1 MLKYILDVLV
11 LQALFLLAF
20 QAIKQSRWFQVNRF
34 FLLISI
40 GLSLLLP
47 FMSFGW
53 LTTVFENSALNL
65 EFQVGEL
72 STVFIDH
79 TATSTQTNPSTEPQT
94 SQLQWSWL
102 QIILAI
108 AASISVLKLILF
120 RYKFQKIQKLLSTAR
135 FMYYNDDCEIYTL
148 PNSTEAFSFFKKI
161 YIGSDFS
168 EAQFKHI
175 LAHEQIHAQSLHSF
189 DVVLIEVCSAV
200 FWFNPFWYWYKHEFA
215 LLHEYEAD
223 AKASKQSSVNT
234 YFQSLLS
241 VSFNTQNLR
250 FVNHFFN
257 QSILKKR
264 VIMLKESNKTKFKT
278 IKYLWLLPA
287 LLVSLTYLSCT
298 EDTVKDDV
306 LQQQIHQE
314 EAEVYRAKF
323 QKIIDERLAEGLNI
337 FEIMQSDEF
346 DVEHNDIK
354 TKEEFYKSQVIMKN
368 LMTEVYEEK
377 PDGEARL
384 AEMEEMFTKTYE
396 DYLNRKKTMD
406 VKSKSKFVDGFADGS
421 TYESQELDV
430 SFSVVDQPP
439 YTESCEGLATAKEQ
453 KQCFSQ
459 FIKEFVNQKSKD
471 VGLIETASNLGFT
484 GIKRI
489 YVQFRVNS
497 FGEVVNVNARA
508 PHPELKTIAENLFS
522 DMPTLIPGQHE
533 GQNVSVVYSL
543 PITFNLD

>member
-20 QAIKQSRWFQVNRF
+20 QAIKQSRWFQVNRL
-34 FLLISI
+34 FLLTSI
-40 GLSLLLP
+40 ALSLLLP
-47 FMSFGW
+47 LMSFGW
-53 LTTVFENSALNL
+53 LTTVFENPALNL

-79 TATSTQTNPSTEPQT
+79 TATSTQVNPSIEPQN
-94 SQLQWSWL
+94 SQMQWSWL
-102 QIILAI
+102 QIIMAI
-108 AASISVLKLILF
+108 VASISVIKLILF

-135 FMYYNDDCEIYTL
+135 FMYYSDDCEIYTL

-161 YIGSDFS
+161 YIGSEFS

-189 DVVLIEVCSAV
+189 DVALIEICSAV

-223 AKASKQSSVNT
+223 AKASKQSSVNA
-234 YFQSLLS
+234 YFQSLLN
-241 VSFNTQNLR
+241 VSFGTQNLK

-264 VIMLKESNKTKFKT
+264 IIMLQESNKTKFKA

-298 EDTVKDDV
+298 EDSVKDDV

-346 DVEHNDIK
+346 DIEHNDIK

-377 PDGEARL
+377 PDGESRL
-384 AEMEEMFTKTYE
+384 AEMQEMFTKTYE
-396 DYLNRKKTMD
+396 DYL
-406 VKSKSKFVDGFADGS
+406 KSKKDKQTHTVETEYVEDAENTKG
-421 TYESQELDV
+421 LDV
-430 SFSVVDQPP
+430 GFMQVDQAP
-439 YTESCEGLATAKEQ
+439 YFETCEGLVSNKET
-453 KQCFSQ
+453 KQCVSQ
-459 FIKEFVNQKSKD
+459 FISDFVSKKAKE
-471 VGLIETASNLGFT
+471 VGLHETAKNLGFQ
-484 GIKRI
+484 GVKRV
-489 YVQFRVNS
+489 YVQFTIS
-497 FGEVVNVNARA
+497 TLGEIINVKARA
-508 PHPELKTIAENLFS
+508 PHPELQQKAETIIEQLPE
-522 DMPTLIPGQHE
+522 MIPGKHRGE
-533 GQNVSVVYSL
+533 AVNVVYSL
-543 PITFNLD
+543 PITFKII

>member
-34 FLLISI
+34 FLLTSI
-40 GLSLLLP
+40 ALSLLLP
-47 FMSFGW
+47 LMSFGW
-53 LTTVFENSALNL
+53 LTTVFENPALNL

-72 STVFIDH
+72 STVFIDNA
-79 TATSTQTNPSTEPQT
+79 ATSTQVNPSIEPQN
-94 SQLQWSWL
+94 SQMQWSWL
-102 QIILAI
+102 QIIMAI
-108 AASISVLKLILF
+108 VASISVIKLILF
-120 RYKFQKIQKLLSTAR
+120 RYKFQKIQKLLLTAS
-135 FMYYNDDCEIYTL
+135 FMYYKDDCEIYTL

-161 YIGSDFS
+161 YIGSEFS

-189 DVVLIEVCSAV
+189 DVALIEICSAV

-223 AKASKQSSVNT
+223 AKASKQSSVNA
-234 YFQSLLS
+234 YFQSLLN
-241 VSFNTQNLR
+241 VSFGTQNLK

-264 VIMLKESNKTKFKT
+264 IIMLQESNKTKFKA

-298 EDTVKDDV
+298 EDSVKDDV

-346 DVEHNDIK
+346 DVDHGNVK

-384 AEMEEMFTKTYE
+384 AEMQEMFTKTYE
-396 DYLNRKKTMD
+396 DYL
-406 VKSKSKFVDGFADGS
+406 KSKKDKQTHTV
-421 TYESQELDV
+421 ESEYVENAEDTKGLDV
-430 SFSVVDQPP
+430 GFMQVDQAP
-439 YTESCEGLATAKEQ
+439 YFETCEGLVSNKET
-453 KQCFSQ
+453 KQCVSQ
-459 FIKEFVNQKSKD
+459 FISDFVSKKAKE
-471 VGLIETASNLGFT
+471 VGLHETAKNLGFQ
-484 GIKRI
+484 GVKRV
-489 YVQFRVNS
+489 YVQFTIS
-497 FGEVVNVNARA
+497 TLGEIINVKARA
-508 PHPELKTIAENLFS
+508 PHPELQQKAETIIEQLPE
-522 DMPTLIPGQHE
+522 MIPGQHRGE
-533 GQNVSVVYSL
+533 AVNVVYSL
-543 PITFNLD
+543 PITFKII

>member
-20 QAIKQSRWFQVNRF
+20 QAIKQSRWFQVNRV
-34 FLLISI
+34 FLLTSI
-40 GLSLLLP
+40 ALSLLLP
-47 FMSFGW
+47 LMSFGW
-53 LTTVFENSALNL
+53 LTTVFENPALNL

-79 TATSTQTNPSTEPQT
+79 TATSTQVNPSIEPQN
-94 SQLQWSWL
+94 SQMQWSWL
-102 QIILAI
+102 QIIMAI
-108 AASISVLKLILF
+108 VASISVIKLILF

-135 FMYYNDDCEIYTL
+135 FMYYSDDCEIYTL

-161 YIGSDFS
+161 YIGSEFS

-189 DVVLIEVCSAV
+189 DVALIEICSAV

-223 AKASKQSSVNT
+223 AKASKQSSVNA
-234 YFQSLLS
+234 YFQSLLN
-241 VSFNTQNLR
+241 VSFGTQNLK

-264 VIMLKESNKTKFKT
+264 IIMLQESNKTKFKA

-298 EDTVKDDV
+298 EDSVKDDV

-346 DVEHNDIK
+346 DIEHNDIK

-384 AEMEEMFTKTYE
+384 AEMQEMFTKTYE
-396 DYLNRKKTMD
+396 DYL
-406 VKSKSKFVDGFADGS
+406 KSKKDKQTHTVETEYVEDAENTKG
-421 TYESQELDV
+421 LDV
-430 SFSVVDQPP
+430 GFMQVDQAP
-439 YTESCEGLATAKEQ
+439 YFETCEGLVSNKET
-453 KQCFSQ
+453 KQCVSQ
-459 FIKEFVNQKSKD
+459 FISDFVSKKAKE
-471 VGLIETASNLGFT
+471 VGLHETAKNLGFQ
-484 GIKRI
+484 GVKRV
-489 YVQFRVNS
+489 YVQFTIS
-497 FGEVVNVNARA
+497 TLGEIINVKARA
-508 PHPELKTIAENLFS
+508 PHPELQQKAETIIEQLPE
-522 DMPTLIPGQHE
+522 MIPGKHRGE
-533 GQNVSVVYSL
+533 AVNVVYSL
-543 PITFNLD
+543 PITFKII

>member
-20 QAIKQSRWFQVNRF
+20 QAIKHSRWFQVNRF
-34 FLLISI
+34 FLLTSI
-40 GLSLLLP
+40 ALSLLLP

-53 LTTVFENSALNL
+53 LTTVFENPALNL

-72 STVFIDH
+72 STVFIDNA
-79 TATSTQTNPSTEPQT
+79 ATSTQVNTSIEPEI
-94 SQLQWSWL
+94 SQMQWSWL
-102 QIILAI
+102 QIIMAI
-108 AASISVLKLILF
+108 VASISVIKLILF
-120 RYKFQKIQKLLSTAR
+120 HYKFQKIQKLLSTAR
-135 FMYYNDDCEIYTL
+135 FMYYSDDCEIYTL

-161 YIGSDFS
+161 YIGSEFS

-189 DVVLIEVCSAV
+189 DVALIEICSAV

-223 AKASKQSSVNT
+223 AKASKQSSVNA
-234 YFQSLLS
+234 YFQSLLN
-241 VSFNTQNLR
+241 VSFGTQNLK

-264 VIMLKESNKTKFKT
+264 IIMLQESNKTKFKA

-298 EDTVKDDV
+298 EDSVKDDV

-323 QKIIDERLAEGLNI
+323 QKIIDERLAEGLSI

-346 DVEHNDIK
+346 DVDHGNVK

-384 AEMEEMFTKTYE
+384 AEMQEMFTKTYE
-396 DYLNRKKTMD
+396 DYL
-406 VKSKSKFVDGFADGS
+406 KSKKDKQTHTV
-421 TYESQELDV
+421 ESEYVENSENTKGLDV
-430 SFSVVDQPP
+430 GFMQVDQAP
-439 YTESCEGLATAKEQ
+439 YFETCEGLVSNKET
-453 KQCFSQ
+453 KQCVSQ
-459 FIKEFVNQKSKD
+459 FISDFISKKAKE
-471 VGLIETASNLGFT
+471 VGLHETAKNLGFQ
-484 GIKRI
+484 GVKRV
-489 YVQFRVNS
+489 YVQFTIS
-497 FGEVVNVNARA
+497 TLGEIINVKARA
-508 PHPELKTIAENLFS
+508 PHPELQQKAETIIEQLPE
-522 DMPTLIPGQHE
+522 MIPGQHRGE
-533 GQNVSVVYSL
+533 AVNVVYSL
-543 PITFNLD
+543 PITFKII

>member
-34 FLLISI
+34 FLLTSI
-40 GLSLLLP
+40 ALSLLLP
-47 FMSFGW
+47 LMSFGW
-53 LTTVFENSALNL
+53 LTTVFENPALNL

-72 STVFIDH
+72 STVFIDY
-79 TATSTQTNPSTEPQT
+79 TATSTQVNPSIEPQT
-94 SQLQWSWL
+94 SQMQWSWL
-102 QIILAI
+102 QIIMAI
-108 AASISVLKLILF
+108 VASISVIKLILF

-135 FMYYNDDCEIYTL
+135 FMYYSDDCEIYTL

-161 YIGSDFS
+161 YIGSEFS

-175 LAHEQIHAQSLHSF
+175 LADEQIHAQSLHSF
-189 DVVLIEVCSAV
+189 DVALIEICSAV

-223 AKASKQSSVNT
+223 AKASKQSSVNA
-234 YFQSLLS
+234 YFQSLLN
-241 VSFNTQNLR
+241 VSFGTQNLK

-264 VIMLKESNKTKFKT
+264 IIMLQESNKTKFKA

-298 EDTVKDDV
+298 EDSVKDDV

-346 DVEHNDIK
+346 DIEHNDIK

-384 AEMEEMFTKTYE
+384 AEMQEMFTKTYE
-396 DYLNRKKTMD
+396 DYL
-406 VKSKSKFVDGFADGS
+406 KSKKDKQTHTV
-421 TYESQELDV
+421 ESEYVENAEDTKGLDV
-430 SFSVVDQPP
+430 GFMQVDQAP
-439 YTESCEGLATAKEQ
+439 YFETCEGLVSNKET
-453 KQCFSQ
+453 KQCVSQ
-459 FIKEFVNQKSKD
+459 FISDFISKKAKE
-471 VGLIETASNLGFT
+471 VGLRETAKNLGFQ
-484 GIKRI
+484 GVKRV
-489 YVQFRVNS
+489 YVQFTIS
-497 FGEVVNVNARA
+497 TLGEIINVKARA
-508 PHPELKTIAENLFS
+508 PHPELQQKAETIIEQLPE
-522 DMPTLIPGQHE
+522 MIPGQHRGE
-533 GQNVSVVYSL
+533 AVNVVYSL
-543 PITFNLD
+543 PITFKII